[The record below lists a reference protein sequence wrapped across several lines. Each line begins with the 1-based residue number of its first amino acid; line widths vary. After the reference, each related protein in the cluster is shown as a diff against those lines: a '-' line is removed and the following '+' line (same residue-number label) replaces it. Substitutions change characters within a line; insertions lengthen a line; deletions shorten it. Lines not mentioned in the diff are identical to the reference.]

1 MSPSPDPLREAQV
14 TRLATP
20 VDMAWVREHPEAL
33 SDLRREGDRIDAMV
47 YDGDALFH
55 AASRLSEGQ
64 ILVGCTCRQDSGAVC
79 RHIAALLMRWATDAG
94 AFAEA
99 TDEEGAGGLR
109 TVRVGP
115 QPVRRHTERPP
126 WASTN
131 LLATQISGA
140 QRSLGQEYQ
149 DLSLRQMRELAAAN
163 GWSVR
168 GTRKRDIA
176 EQLVHHL
183 SDPESLR
190 AALARLDSGNAAAL
204 RALMILGSRPR
215 MMEAQVASVVRW
227 LGIPGSEEPMLP
239 RLTSLL
245 KRGLIA
251 SSRQYWRGDTGGAD
265 VPWLLMRALPP
276 ALEGILP
283 RKPAEGDPPGE
294 IRLADPTS
302 LLEGAARILLL
313 FAQRPAGLRAP
324 QPRPVAEQQFPGLRS
339 WGYIPEEVRELLAQ
353 DALQDRGGQ
362 ASLTVP
368 PPNRALNDET
378 VAQAAPL
385 VGGEDRLDMLYALLY
400 NARVLHGGSPVLVWE
415 EVQGEYFAR
424 DAQGQRAILARSLFS
439 VRHWDVLWEMLR
451 RHRGMRLVRK
461 MNTWG
466 QAYTAPQFEEQLAGV
481 RHIVL
486 RIIASA
492 PEGLWVELEDLA
504 SLLRV
509 VLPAF
514 DPSLVI
520 SETLYYGPPWE
531 VQVVERGSAIGGRQ
545 DVQGA
550 YIETL
555 LTGPLHWLG
564 FADLCL
570 RRGRLVAVRLHGFG
584 DLYWDRYE
592 ASAFPPHVGPA
603 ERPAPRKALAISG
616 RALSAPPQALS
627 PAAHQLLGRIARL
640 EEASPK
646 RFRYL
651 LNAERTHVTFERGAL
666 LEELVAAWERHL
678 GFPMPPDVREPLE
691 AWWAAYGQVRIYQ
704 HATVIEMADDH
715 ALTEMRAVTSLDR
728 VIIAELSPRL
738 VVVPQNAVG
747 TLIEE
752 LERAGYTPKWTGAI

>member
-33 SDLRREGDRIDAMV
+33 SDLRREGDRIDALV

-204 RALMILGSRPR
+204 RALMILGPRPR

-227 LGIPGSEEPMLP
+227 LGIPGNEEPMLP

-283 RKPAEGDPPGE
+283 RKPAEGDPPRD
-294 IRLADPTS
+294 RLADPYPPGGRC
-302 LLEGAARILLL
+302 LDPAAVRPP
-313 FAQRPAGLRAP
+313 RPAVAPRSRARWP
-324 QPRPVAEQQFPGLRS
+324 AAFPWPH
-339 WGYIPEEVRELLAQ
+339 WGYIPRSARNPRPGCPSGPCG
-353 DALQDRGGQ
+353 ARHF
-362 ASLTVP
+362 TVP
-368 PPNRALNDET
+368 P
-378 VAQAAPL
+378 
-385 VGGEDRLDMLYALLY
+385 
-400 NARVLHGGSPVLVWE
+400 
-415 EVQGEYFAR
+415 
-424 DAQGQRAILARSLFS
+424 
-439 VRHWDVLWEMLR
+439 
-451 RHRGMRLVRK
+451 
-461 MNTWG
+461 
-466 QAYTAPQFEEQLAGV
+466 
-481 RHIVL
+481 
-486 RIIASA
+486 
-492 PEGLWVELEDLA
+492 
-504 SLLRV
+504 
-509 VLPAF
+509 
-514 DPSLVI
+514 
-520 SETLYYGPPWE
+520 
-531 VQVVERGSAIGGRQ
+531 
-545 DVQGA
+545 
-550 YIETL
+550 
-555 LTGPLHWLG
+555 
-564 FADLCL
+564 
-570 RRGRLVAVRLHGFG
+570 
-584 DLYWDRYE
+584 
-592 ASAFPPHVGPA
+592 
-603 ERPAPRKALAISG
+603 
-616 RALSAPPQALS
+616 
-627 PAAHQLLGRIARL
+627 
-640 EEASPK
+640 
-646 RFRYL
+646 
-651 LNAERTHVTFERGAL
+651 
-666 LEELVAAWERHL
+666 
-678 GFPMPPDVREPLE
+678 VRE
-691 AWWAAYGQVRIYQ
+691 R
-704 HATVIEMADDH
+704 
-715 ALTEMRAVTSLDR
+715 
-728 VIIAELSPRL
+728 
-738 VVVPQNAVG
+738 
-747 TLIEE
+747 
-752 LERAGYTPKWTGAI
+752 